1 MGRICT
7 WIQVLKVFQ
16 KGMLLSTG
24 LEAQAKAY
32 LCVLYNK
39 PELQLEATL

>member
-1 MGRICT
+1 MDRIYT

-16 KGMLLSTG
+16 KRMPSTTD
-24 LEAQAKAY
+24 LEAQAKTCLFA
-32 LCVLYNK
+32 LYNK